1 MNRRMINKNIL
12 QITNSSLMRR
22 IIYIQLIIILFAQG
36 FIQPQN
42 VRPIRDNV
50 GYPWQA
56 DKMDLF
62 VKWLDENCE
71 QQNFSPENLI
81 AGISPHDDYLYAGKI
96 YYPLYKLIHVKEVVI
111 FGVTHGTVRKEINDT
126 NKVLILDEFDKWKG
140 SYKDI
145 EISPLR
151 EIIKSKLKP
160 EYFWVSNKA
169 QTIEHSIEG
178 LLPFLQHY
186 NKDIKIT
193 PIMVTKIS
201 FERMDSISVELSNII
216 LDYIKSKNY
225 VLGKDIF
232 FLMSNDANHYG
243 EDFDNEPYGLDEKAH
258 QTATDN
264 DIRIADENLNGTISK
279 EKIKNLSDELWPEAG
294 INKSCPLWCGRY
306 PMVFGLMTL
315 KKIVSASNKKISG
328 EVFSYSDTFTGSV
341 LPVKGTMMGTTA
353 PFSLKHWVG
362 FLSAGFYLK

>member
-1 MNRRMINKNIL
+1 MKKIIS
-12 QITNSSLMRR
+12 SSL
-22 IIYIQLIIILFAQG
+22 LIILLFSG
-36 FIQPQN
+36 FIQPQS
-42 VRPIRDNV
+42 VRPKRDNV
-50 GYPWQA
+50 GYTWQA

-62 VKWLDENCE
+62 IKWLDENCE
-71 QQNFSPENLI
+71 QQNFSSQNLI

-96 YYPLYKLIHVKEVVI
+96 YYPLFKLIHANEVVI

-126 NKVLILDEFDKWKG
+126 NNVLILDEFDKWKG
-140 SYKDI
+140 PYKDV

-151 EIIKSKLKP
+151 EIIKTKLKP

-169 QTIEHSIEG
+169 QTLEHSIEA
-178 LLPFLQHY
+178 LIPFLQHY

-201 FERMDSISVELSNII
+201 FDRMDSLSNDLSDII
-216 LDYIKSKNY
+216 SEYIKSKNY

-243 EDFDNEPYGLDEKAH
+243 EDFDNEPYGLDEQAH
-258 QTATDN
+258 KTATEN
-264 DIRIADENLNGTISK
+264 DKRIANENLDGTITK
-279 EKIKNLSDELWPEAG
+279 EKIKNLSDQLWPEAG

-306 PMVFGLMTL
+306 PVVFGLMTINKIVNKVSG
-315 KKIVSASNKKISG
+315 KKITGK
-328 EVFSYSDTFTGSV
+328 VFKYGDTFTGGV
-341 LPVKGTMMGTTA
+341 IPVKGTMMGTTA

-362 FLSAGFYLK
+362 FLSVGIYDE